1 MEPLIIVALISF
13 ATPIVVAFV
22 QNKLNK
28 VSSDSDVAKK
38 MAESA
43 AILIEPYKTETVE
56 LRKERDEYRKDL
68 EIMTEKYDRCMK
80 RFCESKKK
88 QV

>member
-1 MEPLIIVALISF
+1 MLDPLIIVALISL
-13 ATPIVVAFV
+13 ATPVAVAVV

-28 VSSDSDVAKK
+28 VSSDSEIAKR

-43 AILIEPYKTETVE
+43 AILIEPYKTETID
-56 LRKERDEYRKDL
+56 LRKERDDCRREL
-68 EIMTEKYDRCMK
+68 EIMTDKYEKCMK
-80 RFCESKKK
+80 SKKK